1 MSSSGSRKRRHKSKD
16 DSLNGNQDSEGPK
29 ESSLVLKI
37 AEQQTTQAE
46 QHAEQQ
52 SDGQLQGAESQT
64 DIGESKTN
72 LTGLLDRL
80 FVSRQSEVTAQ
91 SSQDEVTAQSTQDE
105 VTAQSTQDEERC
117 FTVLQSAVSWKH
129 LDLAEVLLQEGAD
142 VAELTESGQNSL
154 MIAAADS
161 DVKMLK
167 LLWRY
172 KGDNLDINATDQD
185 GNTALHLCTQNACT
199 EGVSFLITCGADVIA
214 KNKLGQTPLHLTAIL
229 GDQELCDVF
238 IKSLTTGE
246 AAEDQQPA
254 TVKGILMEDLAG
266 RTPICEALRF
276 QHLVVVKTLMNS
288 CDQEEA
294 LDFYVKRIQK
304 LKSLPSGGEKD
315 GDLDIQSIIG
325 SLLLVTKMIPKNH
338 LKELSEADPINCL
351 VQVVRLNV
359 ESIRIVSTA
368 CLMIS
373 ELIWKECPEEEEEQA
388 KLKSG
393 VDEVKNADVRDE
405 LLKQFL
411 DCRGPH
417 MVMEKLSSHVFTAHD
432 TYLIVSTLLPVMI
445 LVRWQAGKTWLEQNS
460 GNLSF
465 FKELLTRKKIFMTQ
479 MNLRNQL
486 VHGMQVGNLIKEFL
500 TFVEGIEAKDREQ
513 NLVELLKEE
522 ERERIKREK
531 KKRKRQKKHSKQA
544 KAETPQVVIVD
555 ASTDDESS
563 APAVSWNRKAYRNAS
578 EVVSSASLENAL
590 EETTFQQEQQVSKEE
605 QGLAKKF
612 FPSDLADKNS
622 EKESKWVKTATGS
635 EEFPPISAGSDDRVT
650 SDSNDGWVKVEGRK
664 PSGRNTIKPMT
675 TCLVN
680 PNPVKIPELTKLAPM
695 RWADV
700 AKIGCSK
707 DLGARNFTVLLGDVS
722 RSATPDYFKLSS
734 LSKNTESFASVVLHG
749 SESELKRRTD
759 ERSSDWTQIAR
770 NAFVDNMSSKERDA
784 EQIPPTDASSDSDS
798 EDTSSTTSSECPSGL
813 SSELKNSLSVADDF
827 FGIETSFSKSIC
839 KNREFPSFACAF
851 PNPYAD
857 SRDNSLFSSPNLRC
871 FDASKRLF
879 LGQTSLVESMSSSDK
894 NHHRNDEKVQEI
906 GGAWN
911 WLDDKTSTLS
921 NDWETDAS
929 FRPSEMSYL
938 AACAERKPTFHG
950 REDGNDGQVR
960 RSSSPLFSK
969 ADLIYNHMPPELGS
983 CSAGICPLQFNKNWL
998 DIGNGTLD
1006 YAVQKKMFFDHKKSL
1021 DAWQSDNLLQ
1031 IVSEGGHWKDQETS
1045 VKNLTRKLSNPWSSL
1060 LASDTSAS
1068 TESKHQTSESFM
1080 PSFAS
1085 MSNAVDNN
1093 PIVTS
1098 MVESVLTPTV
1108 TSLSGLNSE
1117 KKLPTLCTN
1126 NNDIPS
1132 PPPGFQIQK
1141 SNSLRSFAF
1150 DETLSSSISQ
1160 DVFNKPSESINQDYR
1175 LSTSSL
1181 TTGHGADVDLRKL
1194 ERSMTVTSLN
1204 SRSPMVGIV
1213 GPFTKMT
1220 KQSDDSLPQQMSRQQ
1235 RPPTGSSLGLTS
1247 TTQSFSSVVVS
1258 SFGANQSSRTSA
1270 IQSVLGLPISASQRI
1285 PAVTSNAPSWSE
1297 RVAQSLNPTSA
1308 NTGLNT
1314 TVSPASSL
1322 IDFPSTLIGRSQ
1334 SKMISRL
1341 LDSQHTLLK
1350 RASDNQLRSLQEFME
1365 CYQRQQAEQSLLQQH
1380 LLEKHQQECCG
1391 LTGAQLSQLYRQ
1403 HKAHVSQQQLQQKA
1417 APFATQ
1423 QQNRQNLPRQSQISP
1438 PVLFPSDLRDEP
1450 EPRVVDK
1457 QTFPAFHESSTSDLL
1472 SDLFADPLLI
1482 ERIAINQIRQQF
1494 LTQQANCLLRDTAL
1508 NVLRDSVYGNDLEY
1522 YASMYRVKLKDILG
1536 GAPRNTDSAG
1546 NRCDQDMHNLA
1557 TSRNSTTSDGRCL
1570 SPNRDTGQEK
1580 TSRRWRDAINRILE
1594 TSWTMRRQYGDI
1606 VIPSAVAEFTVSHVE
1621 FPLVLGLNTDGQEIA
1636 VLILDKSQA
1645 YIDPCLLDVMC
1656 DPDLDHHFILKC
1668 KGMSE
1673 TCTTEYVALELCD
1686 YTLSEYMQ
1694 IVQLSHRQDPLS
1706 ANRLSWQLLEG
1717 IKFVHH
1723 HLGMPH
1729 GFLKPS
1735 WIFVDSEG
1743 RLRLGGCGIVTKLNN
1758 HIMGPSSMIRNEPVR
1773 SACWISSEDLNS
1785 DRPQPSMASDI
1796 QVAGMLLYFILTGGQ
1811 HPFGASPL
1819 EVEVNLARNS
1829 SHMQHISEEANDL
1842 VSGML
1847 FPDPSA
1853 RPTIEHCLK
1862 HPFFWSSEKKFRLI
1876 LIVGSDVL
1884 TEMKT
1889 GIALTGN
1896 GSPTMMEILGVLDIC
1911 EVSPNWVQA
1920 INPAV
1925 MKEMRSFRVYK
1936 NSLSELTLFIYNCC
1950 LHFDKMSAVAKEVL
1964 DDPCNTPTSPHPYV
1978 TVPLPHHTSTSQHLL
1993 YHSAPTSPHPYV
2005 TAPPISQ
2012 HPYVTIPLRHS
2023 TSFITAPLPHHT
2035 PTSQH
2040 LLYHSTPTSQHPY
2053 VNAPSTSEHP
2063 YLNTP
2068 LLHSTSYI
2076 TAPLPHNTPT
2086 SQHPQRQSTPT
2097 STHPYVTAP
2106 PLSQHPYLTTP
2117 LPHNTSTS
2125 QHLLYHSTPTSQHP
2139 YATALLRHSTPT
2151 SPHPYVTAPPKLQ
2164 RPYLITPLRHSTPT

>member
-37 AEQQTTQAE
+37 AEQQTTQAD

-52 SDGQLQGAESQT
+52 SDDQHQGAESQT
-64 DIGESKTN
+64 ETGEPKTN
-72 LTGLLDRL
+72 LTTGLLDRL
-80 FVSRQSEVTAQ
+80 FVSRQSEVT
-91 SSQDEVTAQSTQDE
+91 T
-105 VTAQSTQDEERC
+105 QSTQDEERC

-142 VAELTESGQNSL
+142 VAEVTESGQNSL
-154 MIAAADS
+154 MIAAADG

-172 KGDNLDINATDQD
+172 KGDNLDINATDKD
-185 GNTALHLCTQNACT
+185 GSTALHLCTQNACA
-199 EGVSFLITCGADVIA
+199 EGVSFLITCGADVTA

-246 AAEDQQPA
+246 PAEDQQPA

-294 LDFYVKRIQK
+294 LEFYVKRIQK

-373 ELIWKECPEEEEEQA
+373 ELIWKECPEEEEEHA

-393 VDEVKNADVRDE
+393 VDEVKNADVREE

-513 NLVELLKEE
+513 NLVELLEEE

-563 APAVSWNRKAYRNAS
+563 APAVSWNRKAYQNAS
-578 EVVSSASLENAL
+578 EVVSSASFENAL
-590 EETTFQQEQQVSKEE
+590 EETTFQQDKQVSKED
-605 QGLAKKF
+605 QGLVKKF
-612 FPSDLADKNS
+612 FPSDSADKNS

-722 RSATPDYFKLSS
+722 RSTTPDYFKLSS
-734 LSKNTESFASVVLHG
+734 LSKNTESFASVVSHG

-770 NAFVDNMSSKERDA
+770 NAFVDNMYSKERDA

-827 FGIETSFSKSIC
+827 FGIDTSFSKSIC

-871 FDASKRLF
+871 FDVSKRLF
-879 LGQTSLVESMSSSDK
+879 IGQTSLVESMSSSDK

-921 NDWETDAS
+921 NDWETGAS
-929 FRPSEMSYL
+929 IRPSEMSYL

-950 REDGNDGQVR
+950 REDGNDGRAR

-969 ADLIYNHMPPELGS
+969 ADLIYDHMPELGS
-983 CSAGICPLQFNKNWL
+983 CSAGICPLQSNKNWL

-1031 IVSEGGHWKDQETS
+1031 TVSESGHWTDQETS

-1117 KKLPTLCTN
+1117 KKLSTFCTN

-1141 SNSLRSFAF
+1141 SNPLRSFAF
-1150 DETLSSSISQ
+1150 DQTLSSSISQ
-1160 DVFNKPSESINQDYR
+1160 DVFNKPSESINQDFR

-1181 TTGHGADVDLRKL
+1181 TTGHGDVDLRKL

-1235 RPPTGSSLGLTS
+1235 RPSTGSSLGLTS

-1270 IQSVLGLPISASQRI
+1270 IQSVLGLPVSASQRI
-1285 PAVTSNAPSWSE
+1285 PVTSNAPSWSE

-1322 IDFPSTLIGRSQ
+1322 MDFPSTLIGRSQ
-1334 SKMISRL
+1334 SKMTSRL
-1341 LDSQHTLLK
+1341 LDSQPTLLK

-1457 QTFPAFHESSTSDLL
+1457 QTFPAFHESGTSDLL

-1508 NVLRDSVYGNDLEY
+1508 NVLRDSVYGNDLDY

-1536 GAPRNTDSAG
+1536 GAPRHTDSAG

-1557 TSRNSTTSDGRCL
+1557 TSRNSTTSDGRSL

-1606 VIPSAVAEFTVSHVE
+1606 VIPSAVAEYTVSHVE

-1743 RLRLGGCGIVTKLNN
+1743 RLRLGGCGIVTKINN

-1773 SACWISSEDLNS
+1773 SACWTSSEDLNS

-1829 SHMQHISEEANDL
+1829 SQMQHISEEANDL

-1964 DDPCNTPTSPHPYV
+1964 DDPCKYFQS
-1978 TVPLPHHTSTSQHLL
+1978 L
-1993 YHSAPTSPHPYV
+1993 
-2005 TAPPISQ
+2005 
-2012 HPYVTIPLRHS
+2012 
-2023 TSFITAPLPHHT
+2023 F
-2035 PTSQH
+2035 
-2040 LLYHSTPTSQHPY
+2040 
-2053 VNAPSTSEHP
+2053 PSLFMAIYRSLKASDRIDRTCYKP
-2063 YLNTP
+2063 FF
-2068 LLHSTSYI
+2068 
-2076 TAPLPHNTPT
+2076 
-2086 SQHPQRQSTPT
+2086 
-2097 STHPYVTAP
+2097 
-2106 PLSQHPYLTTP
+2106 
-2117 LPHNTSTS
+2117 
-2125 QHLLYHSTPTSQHP
+2125 
-2139 YATALLRHSTPT
+2139 
-2151 SPHPYVTAPPKLQ
+2151 
-2164 RPYLITPLRHSTPT
+2164 

>member
-37 AEQQTTQAE
+37 AEQQTTQAD

-52 SDGQLQGAESQT
+52 SDDQHQGAESQT
-64 DIGESKTN
+64 ETGEPKTN
-72 LTGLLDRL
+72 LTTGLLDRL
-80 FVSRQSEVTAQ
+80 FVSRQSEVT
-91 SSQDEVTAQSTQDE
+91 T
-105 VTAQSTQDEERC
+105 QSTQDEERC

-142 VAELTESGQNSL
+142 VAEVTESGQNSL
-154 MIAAADS
+154 MIAAADG

-172 KGDNLDINATDQD
+172 KGDNLDINATDKD
-185 GNTALHLCTQNACT
+185 GSTALHLCTQNACA
-199 EGVSFLITCGADVIA
+199 EGVSFLITCGADVTA

-246 AAEDQQPA
+246 PAEDQQPA

-294 LDFYVKRIQK
+294 LEFYVKRIQK

-373 ELIWKECPEEEEEQA
+373 ELIWKECPEEEEEHA

-393 VDEVKNADVRDE
+393 VDEVKNADVREE

-513 NLVELLKEE
+513 NLVELLEEE

-563 APAVSWNRKAYRNAS
+563 APAVSWNRKAYQNAS
-578 EVVSSASLENAL
+578 EVVSSASFENAL
-590 EETTFQQEQQVSKEE
+590 EETTFQQDKQVSKED
-605 QGLAKKF
+605 QGLVKKF
-612 FPSDLADKNS
+612 FPSDSADKNS

-722 RSATPDYFKLSS
+722 RSTTPDYFKLSS
-734 LSKNTESFASVVLHG
+734 LSKNTESFASVVSHG

-770 NAFVDNMSSKERDA
+770 NAFVDNMYSKERDA

-827 FGIETSFSKSIC
+827 FGIDTSFSKSIC

-871 FDASKRLF
+871 FDVSKRLF
-879 LGQTSLVESMSSSDK
+879 IGQTSLVESMSSSDK

-921 NDWETDAS
+921 NDWETGAS
-929 FRPSEMSYL
+929 IRPSEMSYL

-950 REDGNDGQVR
+950 REDGNDGRAR

-969 ADLIYNHMPPELGS
+969 ADLIYDHMPELGS
-983 CSAGICPLQFNKNWL
+983 CSAGICPLQSNKNWL

-1031 IVSEGGHWKDQETS
+1031 TVSESGHWTDQETS

-1117 KKLPTLCTN
+1117 KKLSTFCTN

-1141 SNSLRSFAF
+1141 SNPLRSFAF
-1150 DETLSSSISQ
+1150 DQTLSSSISQ
-1160 DVFNKPSESINQDYR
+1160 DVFNKPSESINQDFR

-1181 TTGHGADVDLRKL
+1181 TTGHGDVDLRKL

-1235 RPPTGSSLGLTS
+1235 RPSTGSSLGLTS

-1270 IQSVLGLPISASQRI
+1270 IQSVLGLPVSASQRI

-1322 IDFPSTLIGRSQ
+1322 MDFPSTLIGRSQ
-1334 SKMISRL
+1334 SKMTSRL
-1341 LDSQHTLLK
+1341 LDSQPTLLK

-1457 QTFPAFHESSTSDLL
+1457 QTFPAFHESGTSDLL

-1508 NVLRDSVYGNDLEY
+1508 NVLRDSVYGNDLDY

-1536 GAPRNTDSAG
+1536 GAPRHTDSAG

-1557 TSRNSTTSDGRCL
+1557 TSRNSTTSDGRSL

-1606 VIPSAVAEFTVSHVE
+1606 VIPSAVAEYTVSHVE

-1743 RLRLGGCGIVTKLNN
+1743 RLRLGGCGIVTKINN

-1773 SACWISSEDLNS
+1773 SACWTSSEDLNS

-1829 SHMQHISEEANDL
+1829 SQMQHISEEANDL

-1964 DDPCNTPTSPHPYV
+1964 DDPCKYFQS
-1978 TVPLPHHTSTSQHLL
+1978 L
-1993 YHSAPTSPHPYV
+1993 
-2005 TAPPISQ
+2005 
-2012 HPYVTIPLRHS
+2012 
-2023 TSFITAPLPHHT
+2023 F
-2035 PTSQH
+2035 
-2040 LLYHSTPTSQHPY
+2040 
-2053 VNAPSTSEHP
+2053 PSLFMAIYRSLKASDRIDRTCYKP
-2063 YLNTP
+2063 FF
-2068 LLHSTSYI
+2068 
-2076 TAPLPHNTPT
+2076 
-2086 SQHPQRQSTPT
+2086 
-2097 STHPYVTAP
+2097 
-2106 PLSQHPYLTTP
+2106 
-2117 LPHNTSTS
+2117 
-2125 QHLLYHSTPTSQHP
+2125 
-2139 YATALLRHSTPT
+2139 
-2151 SPHPYVTAPPKLQ
+2151 
-2164 RPYLITPLRHSTPT
+2164 